1 MSLSDF
7 SRGEKRK
14 KLMLSEWFGERDNM
28 FFSEGEF
35 INFLRDFRAKN
46 SIGFVANCPIEHGV
60 SLSGKAEKVLY
71 V

>member
-1 MSLSDF
+1 MSVRANETICFLAKANLF
-7 SRGEKRK
+7 
-14 KLMLSEWFGERDNM
+14 
-28 FFSEGEF
+28 
-35 INFLRDFRAKN
+35 NFLRDFRAKN